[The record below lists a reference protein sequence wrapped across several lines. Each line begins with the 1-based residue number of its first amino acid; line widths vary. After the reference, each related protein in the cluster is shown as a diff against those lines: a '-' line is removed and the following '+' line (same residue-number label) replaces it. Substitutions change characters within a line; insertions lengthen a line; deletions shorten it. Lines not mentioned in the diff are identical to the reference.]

1 MKLTVK
7 QFQEL
12 YYISEKWEADIDKS
26 IKLVGVITG
35 KTPEEVEAMKIRPF
49 NKLCAKIQKQF
60 SLLERDWMKS
70 KPRKLVRIGKRFYRL
85 HYDITRFPNNAGKYI
100 DAMSFSKDLVPNI
113 HIIMATMAEP
123 VSWLGKPY
131 KIEHSEITADM
142 EKLDFEVA
150 YHAAVFFYLLF
161 QASMSVTRP
170 YLVKQI
176 ARQGIK
182 EETAELLLNYS
193 SRLLAGLPMPRWSL
207 NMRQY
212 LLNRFGV

>member
-12 YYISEKWEADIDKS
+12 YYISERWENDIDKS

-35 KTPEEVEAMKIRPF
+35 KTPEEVEAMKVGPF
-49 NKLCAKIQKQF
+49 NRICAKIQKQF
-60 SLLERDWMKS
+60 SLLERDWMRS

-123 VSWLGKPY
+123 VNWRGKPY
-131 KIEHSEITADM
+131 KLEHSQIAADM

-176 ARQGIK
+176 TRQGIK
-182 EETAELLLNYS
+182 KETAELLLNYS
-193 SRLLAGLPMPRWSL
+193 SRLLDGLPMPRWSL
-207 NMRQY
+207 NMKQY
-212 LLNRFGV
+212 LSNRFGV

>member
-12 YYISEKWEADIDKS
+12 YYISEKKENDIDKS

-35 KTPEEVEAMKIRPF
+35 KTPEEVEAMKIKPF
-49 NKLCAKIQKQF
+49 NRICAKIKKQF
-60 SLLERDWMKS
+60 SLLERDWMHS
-70 KPRKLVRIGKRFYRL
+70 KPKKLVRIGKRFYRL

-123 VSWLGKPY
+123 VNWRGKPY
-131 KIEHSEITADM
+131 KLEHSQIAADM

-161 QASMSVTRP
+161 QQLMIATRP
-170 YLVKQI
+170 YLVNEIVKK
-176 ARQGIK
+176 GIK
-182 EETAELLLNYS
+182 EESANQLLTYS
-193 SRLLAGLPMPRWSL
+193 SRLLDGLPMPRWSQ

-212 LLNRFGV
+212 LLNRYGS